1 MSLDILLKR
10 LGLSTVAAVLTD
22 LIPVAEREDWS
33 YVQFLERLLSEE
45 VAHRAENRM
54 TTQVAKAKFPFAAT
68 IETFD
73 FTFRSDLKR
82 QMLGRFLGPELVSD
96 HRSLILE
103 GPPGTGKTH
112 LCISIAYKAIQNGFA
127 ARFITAASLINELRV
142 AHDKEVCWG
151 KLPPA
156 TFRLNAALKPYIQPH
171 VLVIDEMGYLGYG
184 PGAADVLFQVVD
196 QRYQQGKPIL
206 FTTNKPL
213 RQWGRVLHDE
223 ELARAVIDR
232 TLHYGEYLKLSGAS
246 YRLKGAKFD
255 FERPS
260 PHEGALSSEHTETLK
275 ADLTTAKPLVIQ

>member
-1 MSLDILLKR
+1 MSLEVLLKR
-10 LGLSTVAAVLTD
+10 LGLSTVARVLAE
-22 LIPVAEREDWS
+22 LIPVAEREEWS
-33 YVQFLERLLSEE
+33 YAQFLERLLGEE
-45 VAHRAENRM
+45 VAHRSDQRI

-96 HRSLILE
+96 QRSLILE

-127 ARFITAASLINELRV
+127 ARFTTAAALINELKV
-142 AHDKEVCWG
+142 AHD
-151 KLPPA
+151 
-156 TFRLNAALKPYIQPH
+156 LNAALKPYLQPH

-196 QRYQQGKPIL
+196 QRYQQRKPIL

-223 ELARAVIDR
+223 ELARAIIDR
-232 TLHYGEYLKLSGAS
+232 TLHYGEYLKFTGSS
-246 YRLKGAKFD
+246 YRLKGRKFD
-255 FERPS
+255 FDRPS
-260 PHEGALSSEHTETLK
+260 PHEGALLADQTEIQQSN
-275 ADLTTAKPLVIQ
+275 LTAPNPLSI